1 MLKILLADIMLIV
14 DLKICGTK
22 WIVLDCF
29 YVIDIEVWP
38 FCMINNWICFC
49 LCFTVVIFVPWVISH
64 KKKRVG
70 LYLSLNLSYHLK
82 NIQKICEKYHL
93 SILWFFGRNSS
104 DAALNTKLSINQSVI
119 ASVALFLFVYVPV
132 FGLNSLFLCGCS
144 SIRHL
149 VFVCLSVE
157 ISLLLRSFI
166 INIWLKY
173 WQYSN

>member
-1 MLKILLADIMLIV
+1 MLKFLLADIMLIV

-22 WIVLDCF
+22 WIFLDCF

-38 FCMINNWICFC
+38 FCTINNWICFC

-70 LYLSLNLSYHLK
+70 LPFFKSF
-82 NIQKICEKYHL
+82 IPFEKYSENLRKCHL

-104 DAALNTKLSINQSVI
+104 DTALNTKLSINQSAI

-132 FGLNSLFLCGCS
+132 LD
-144 SIRHL
+144 
-149 VFVCLSVE
+149 
-157 ISLLLRSFI
+157 
-166 INIWLKY
+166 
-173 WQYSN
+173 